1 MGLVIAVE
9 EVGRRT
15 PRVLIVLAADTLA
28 ESVRSAVQ
36 AAGYSIGEVAA
47 DVPAA
52 LDAMSRQKFD
62 AVIVE
67 DPDLQCS
74 ELARSTL
81 GRGIPIALFQSRG
94 RASARITAKGAAVTL
109 H

>member
-1 MGLVIAVE
+1 MGLV
-9 EVGRRT
+9 VGADEFPRCM
-15 PRVLIVLAADTLA
+15 PRVLIVLAADMPA

-52 LDAMSRQKFD
+52 LDAMSRQTFD
-62 AVIVE
+62 AVIVG

-81 GRGIPIALFQSRG
+81 GRGIPIALFQSRRG
-94 RASARITAKGAAVTL
+94 VRARVTARGAALTL